1 MIKEQQMSKEELL
14 EQLSLIR
21 VDLYI
26 KALEAKREH
35 KKNQTQAWSDLYT
48 KARSASLMH
57 SCGTI

>member
-1 MIKEQQMSKEELL
+1 MSKEELL

-57 SCGTI
+57 SCGTT